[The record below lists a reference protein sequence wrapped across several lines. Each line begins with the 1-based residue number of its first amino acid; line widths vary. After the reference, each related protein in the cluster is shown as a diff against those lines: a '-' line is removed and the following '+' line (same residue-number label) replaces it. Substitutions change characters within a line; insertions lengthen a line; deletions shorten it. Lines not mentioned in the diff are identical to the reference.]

1 MTAPTGEVV
10 VCDANPLIV
19 LARVEHLDILQR
31 LFRRVLIPP
40 AVWSEVTRRQAAPG
54 AAAVARAEWLE
65 VRAPRAV
72 PTTKL
77 GLGEREAMALA
88 MELQAML
95 IVDDG
100 MARAAAL
107 AMGIAITGTLGV
119 LRRAQHQGLLIA
131 VRPILDQMQANGLH
145 VAEPLVQA
153 FIREIGE

>member
-1 MTAPTGEVV
+1 MTSPTGEVV

-119 LRRAQHQGLLIA
+119 LRRAKHQGLLIA